1 LRDAPE
7 AKKGMWRRRHLRR
20 KRAIMGYARP
30 IELLG
35 GILYD
40 LECLDRMRARA
51 PSPPLRPPSVS
62 VGDEDTP

>member
-1 LRDAPE
+1 
-7 AKKGMWRRRHLRR
+7 
-20 KRAIMGYARP
+20 MGYARP